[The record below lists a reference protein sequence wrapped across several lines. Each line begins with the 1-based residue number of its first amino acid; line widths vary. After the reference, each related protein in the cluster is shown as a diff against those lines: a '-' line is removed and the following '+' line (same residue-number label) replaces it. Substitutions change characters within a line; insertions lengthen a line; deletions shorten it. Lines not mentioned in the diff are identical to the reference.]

1 MSKEME
7 KVAEILQQ
15 IPSVLR
21 ALAQEVS
28 ASREQA
34 ADLEKRAK
42 AEALVVEMEEK
53 GLVDP
58 DVPRH
63 EKVAALL
70 DSNDDLEVLAQAVQL
85 QIGDLSSTDVDDS
98 SADASDALASF
109 LTNS

>member
-1 MSKEME
+1 MSNEME
-7 KVAEILQQ
+7 KIAEALQQ

-34 ADLEKRAK
+34 ATLEKRAK

-58 DVPRH
+58 DVPRQ
-63 EKVAALL
+63 EKIAALL
-70 DSNDDLEVLAQAVQL
+70 NSDNDLEVLAQAVHL
-85 QIGDLSSTDVDDS
+85 NMGDLASTSVDDS
-98 SADASDALASF
+98 DTEHSDALATF